1 VLVFSAGSVSLEPD
15 KAWDFKPET
24 PRKPID
30 GWCQGALFNAG
41 KGRVA
46 VFGEAAM
53 FTAQLAGPQKRP
65 MGMNVLVADQNHR
78 LLLNV
83 LHWLTRAAGMPA

>member
-1 VLVFSAGSVSLEPD
+1 VFGAGSVSLETKKAPGITPD
-15 KAWDFKPET
+15 APAV
-24 PRKPID
+24 PIE
-30 GWCQGALFNAG
+30 GWCQGAVLKFG

-53 FTAQLAGPQKRP
+53 FSAQLAGPQQMP
-65 MGMNVLVADQNHR
+65 VGMNSPEAPQNHQ

-83 LHWLTRAAGMPA
+83 MHWLTRAEGTRD